1 MSTTALNNLI
11 NTPSDSTIDNN
22 VDASGS
28 GRQIPGGIFY
38 DRQLDCVK
46 VGVSSANNATSFKRI
61 IHVTMSGTIESIA
74 FPQVT
79 SANVTTLENDSDIPL
94 GAVVYDTTNNKLKVK
109 INTGFT
115 NLH

>member
-28 GRQIPGGIFY
+28 GRQVPGGIFY

-61 IHVTMSGTIESIA
+61 IHVTMSGTLESIA

-79 SANVTTLENDSDIPL
+79 DANVTTLQNDSDIPD
-94 GAVVYDTTNNKLKVK
+94 GAVVYDTTNHKLKVK
-109 INTGFT
+109 ANGTFT

>member
-1 MSTTALNNLI
+1 MSTTALNNLV
-11 NTPSDSTIDNN
+11 NSPSDATIDNN

-46 VGVSSANNATSFKRI
+46 VGVSSTNNATSFKRI
-61 IHVTMSGTIESIA
+61 IHVTMSGTLESIA

-79 SANVTTLENDSDIPL
+79 STNVTTLQNDSNIPN
-94 GAVVYDTTNNKLKVK
+94 GAVVYDTTNDKLMVK
-109 INTGFT
+109 ANGTFT